1 MIFIINFKQLGT
13 NIMNNEKYSLYL
25 NEVRK
30 NLAAPGKQ
38 LLRCSTTYIP
48 VGDLDR
54 SPLMRSYGYASAG
67 DRSTLFARF
76 PLSFVPFVQYAG

>member
-1 MIFIINFKQLGT
+1 MDK
-13 NIMNNEKYSLYL
+13 EKYSLYL
-25 NEVRK
+25 NDIRK

-54 SPLMRSYGYASAG
+54 SPLIHSYGYASAG
-67 DRSTLFARF
+67 DQPTLFAIF
-76 PLSFVPFVQYAG
+76 PLSFVPFMQYAG

>member
-30 NLAAPGKQ
+30 NLAAN
-38 LLRCSTTYIP
+38 
-48 VGDLDR
+48 LDR
-54 SPLMRSYGYASAG
+54 SPLMRSYCYASAG
-67 DRSTLFARF
+67 DRPTLFAKF
-76 PLSFVPFVQYAG
+76 SLSFVPFMQYAG